1 MRERI
6 WIVVLLTGCA
16 SRSPLDALDDD
27 AIAEAFLA
35 LHTRVY
41 DLYSLPLDADAVHDW
56 LSVSFEGEA
65 LTAQYIEHWGTRV
78 AMNRDATRVD
88 VRRVTHERPAIVHR
102 GPDGAEVEA
111 RWSVG
116 GIVHHGSH
124 SHPRVN
130 RYEALYKVAPT
141 AEGMRIVGTRLRR
154 AERVRDPLE
163 LAEDQWILDELPT
176 TDGGFLDALELLE
189 GGVLPEAE
197 EP

>member
-1 MRERI
+1 M
-6 WIVVLLTGCA
+6 
-16 SRSPLDALDDD
+16 
-27 AIAEAFLA
+27 
-35 LHTRVY
+35 
-41 DLYSLPLDADAVHDW
+41 LPGGDADGDGVTN
-56 LSVSFEGEA
+56 GEEET
-65 LTAQYIEHWGTRV
+65 LGTDPENPDSDNDGLNDGDEV
-78 AMNRDATRVD
+78 AIGSDPLNEDSDGDGLLDGEENDIGSDPTNTDSDAD
-88 VRRVTHERPAIVHR
+88 
-102 GPDGAEVEA
+102 GYPDGAEVEA

-130 RYEALYKVAPT
+130 SYEALYKVAPT

-176 TDGGFLDALELLE
+176 TDGGFLDALDLLE
-189 GGVLPEAE
+189 GGVLHEAE